1 MAQTFG
7 HVEFSI
13 GSFKAGE
20 FRVAQLEAP
29 EALGPRLAVTV
40 ECVLHDVPAGRYS
53 EEPVEGYRLISM
65 IGELRLT
72 QKERPVALLHWLG
85 GGHWV
90 RSQDYHH
97 ASSIDLVADLDPAR
111 VERLASAAGDHGLEL
126 WLQLWPTFMKAD
138 HELRASVSRM
148 RLEIPTRK
156 WAELASRWRG
166 FTHEVILLSYSEAF
180 AEQFRTAL
188 THVRKAQDLVDE
200 ARFPEAVETCRKALE
215 RLAIE
220 TQERLGEEG
229 VEVGLQSLVGP
240 KKAEAYA
247 GFLAKLKEV
256 GHLAVHGS
264 SEAEFSRSEA
274 VFMVRSTLN
283 LLGLYGS
290 LVSSS

>member
-53 EEPVEGYRLISM
+53 EEPVEGYRLIGM
-65 IGELRLT
+65 IGELQLT
-72 QKERPVALLHWLG
+72 QEQQPVALLHWLG

-97 ASSIDLVADLDPAR
+97 ATSLHLVAELDPAR
-111 VERLASAAGDHGLEL
+111 VERLASVAGDHG
-126 WLQLWPTFMKAD
+126 
-138 HELRASVSRM
+138 
-148 RLEIPTRK
+148 LEIPTRK

-200 ARFPEAVETCRKALE
+200 ARFSEAVATCRKALE

-220 TQERLGEEG
+220 TQKRLGEEG

-256 GHLAVHGS
+256 G
-264 SEAEFSRSEA
+264 
-274 VFMVRSTLN
+274 N
-283 LLGLYGS
+283 LVLCSQSLFRFADLGDDGLCRGGPDKGCGVI
-290 LVSSS
+290 VSAIDVVVDRLD